1 MKDINNLRNG
11 VIEKITRKGDE
22 KVEAKEQAIN
32 EELSAYS
39 AQSELV
45 KEREFDR
52 IDQKYNSLLTQN
64 KQSYNNQKRNDLLR
78 VKESI
83 IDEVIQEALAKLQT
97 FEENQLV
104 PFIEQ
109 ALSQIDENKPHTI
122 QFGDQTVDK
131 VSQELLERLKAA
143 HPGLAVS
150 DQTIPRSSGFVVEQG
165 GIEYNYI
172 FEDLINEIEPEL
184 KVDISKEV
192 F

>member
-11 VIEKITRKGDE
+11 VIEKITRNGDE
-22 KVEAKEQAIN
+22 KVEAKEKAIN
-32 EELSAYS
+32 EELAGYS
-39 AQSELV
+39 AQSDVV

-52 IDQKYNSLLTQN
+52 ITQKYKSLLTQN
-64 KQSYNNQKRNDLLR
+64 KQSYNNQKRNDLLG
-78 VKESI
+78 VKEGI
-83 IDEVIQEALAKLQT
+83 IREVIQEALAKLQL

-109 ALSQIDENKPHTI
+109 ALSQIDANKPHSI
-122 QFGDQTVDK
+122 QFGDQTLNK
-131 VSQELLERLKAA
+131 VSQELLNRFKAES
-143 HPGLAVS
+143 PGLEIL
-150 DQTIPRSSGFVVEQG
+150 DETIQKSSGFVVEQD

-172 FEDLINEIEPEL
+172 FEDLIKEIEPEL

>member
-1 MKDINNLRNG
+1 MKDINNLRNS

-22 KVEAKEQAIN
+22 KVKAKEQAVN
-32 EELSAYS
+32 EELTAYS
-39 AQSELV
+39 AQSDLV

-52 IDQKYNSLLTQN
+52 INQKYNSLLTQN

-131 VSQELLERLKAA
+131 VSQELLDRLKAA
-143 HPGLAVS
+143 HPELSVS
-150 DQTIPRSSGFVVEQG
+150 DQTVERTSGFIVEQE

>member
-1 MKDINNLRNG
+1 MKDINNLRNS

-22 KVEAKEQAIN
+22 KVKAKEQAVN
-32 EELSAYS
+32 EELTAYS
-39 AQSELV
+39 AQSDLV

-52 IDQKYNSLLTQN
+52 INQKYNSLLTQN

-83 IDEVIQEALAKLQT
+83 IDEVIQEALAKLKT

-131 VSQELLERLKAA
+131 VSQELLDRLKAA
-143 HPGLAVS
+143 YPELSVS
-150 DQTIPRSSGFVVEQG
+150 DQTVERTSGFIVEQE